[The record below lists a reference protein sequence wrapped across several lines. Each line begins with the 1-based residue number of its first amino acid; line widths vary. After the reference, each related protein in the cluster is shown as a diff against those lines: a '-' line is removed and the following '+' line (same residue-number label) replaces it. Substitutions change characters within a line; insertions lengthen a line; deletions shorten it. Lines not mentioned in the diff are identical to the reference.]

1 MLRKTVFTI
10 FLVLFLL
17 GCVLLL
23 AAGTLSGRLSG
34 NLPLSNLIG
43 DAGLPFVFLGVGG
56 MLMLPVM
63 GQGVPP
69 GAALLPGAGRGNS
82 PHLPGEP
89 AHSRPVAHRLVAH
102 GVSRPVPDPRLQP
115 GAHHPRQEPHRRQVR
130 GEEGQ
135 EKGENPH
142 NAPAAPFGAAF
153 FSFVGRQRR
162 KNVV

>member
-23 AAGTLSGRLSG
+23 AAGTLSGQLSG
-34 NLPLSNLIG
+34 NLPLANLIG
-43 DAGLPFVFLGVGG
+43 DAGLPLVFLGVGG

-63 GQGVPP
+63 GKASRRGRHFYRVLGVGIPLIYLASLLIPGLWLTASWLTEYPALFLIPGFSRPPPTPGRSPPP
-69 GAALLPGAGRGNS
+69 GKNVKKRKKKKKKPPYGI
-82 PHLPGEP
+82 
-89 AHSRPVAHRLVAH
+89 
-102 GVSRPVPDPRLQP
+102 
-115 GAHHPRQEPHRRQVR
+115 
-130 GEEGQ
+130 
-135 EKGENPH
+135 
-142 NAPAAPFGAAF
+142 AAPLGAAF